1 MTETGAADAA
11 MTTVAPRRRAARKSA
26 TERAGEIRDASRQ
39 IARTEGLPALTL
51 RSVAARVGVAP
62 ALVAHYEPSMDAL
75 VAAAFAAVAQEEI
88 AEVAELIAAEP
99 TPTAGLRTLISTL
112 LEPARDDVTTVWAD
126 AYSLGRTN
134 DALAGEVRALM
145 DAWQQVVTDV
155 VLDGVAAGE
164 FSTDDPN
171 AVAWQFLGM
180 IDGVNSHAL
189 VHYGG
194 AGDRG
199 RLVCRAMENE
209 LGLSRGALQS

>member
-1 MTETGAADAA
+1 MTETAV
-11 MTTVAPRRRAARKSA
+11 TRRPRATRKSA
-26 TERAGEIRDASRQ
+26 TERADEIRDAAQ
-39 IARTEGLPALTL
+39 QLARDGGLPALTL
-51 RSVAARVGVAP
+51 RSVAAQVGVAP

-75 VAAAFAAVAQEEI
+75 VATTFATIAQQEI
-88 AEVAELIAAEP
+88 DEVLLLITAQP
-99 TPTAGLRTLISTL
+99 TPTASLRALIATL
-112 LEPARDDVTTVWAD
+112 LEPERDDVTTVWAD
-126 AYSLGRTN
+126 AYSVGRTN
-134 DALAGEVRALM
+134 DPLAGRVRELM
-145 DAWQQVVTDV
+145 DAWQEVVTGV
-155 VLDGVAAGE
+155 VLAGVASGE

-209 LGLSRGALQS
+209 LGLTRGALSA

>member
-1 MTETGAADAA
+1 MTDAA
-11 MTTVAPRRRAARKSA
+11 EVSLSPRRRAARKSA
-26 TERAGEIRDASRQ
+26 AERAGEIRDASRQ
-39 IARTEGLPALTL
+39 IARDEGLPGLTL

-75 VAAAFAAVAQEEI
+75 VAASFASVAQEEI
-88 AEVAELIAAEP
+88 DEVGQLIAAQP
-99 TPTAGLRTLISTL
+99 TPTARLRALIATL

-134 DALAGEVRALM
+134 APLASEVRALM
-145 DAWQQVVTDV
+145 DAWQEVVTGI
-155 VLDGVAAGE
+155 VLDGVASGE

-209 LGLSRGALQS
+209 LGLGRGALTS

>member
-1 MTETGAADAA
+1 MTEATD
-11 MTTVAPRRRAARKSA
+11 VSLAPRRRAARKSA
-26 TERAGEIRDASRQ
+26 AERAGEIRDASQQ
-39 IARTEGLPALTL
+39 IARDEGLPALTL

-75 VAAAFAAVAQEEI
+75 VAASFASVAQEEI
-88 AEVAELIAAEP
+88 DEVVRLIAAQP
-99 TPTAGLRTLISTL
+99 TPTARLRALITTL

-134 DALAGEVRALM
+134 APLAREVRALM
-145 DAWQQVVTDV
+145 DAWQEEVTDV

-209 LGLSRGALQS
+209 LGLPRGALTS

>member
-1 MTETGAADAA
+1 MTEATEVSL
-11 MTTVAPRRRAARKSA
+11 TPRRRAARKSA
-26 TERAGEIRDASRQ
+26 AERAGEIRDASQQ
-39 IARTEGLPALTL
+39 IARDEGLPALTL

-75 VAAAFAAVAQEEI
+75 VAASFASVAQEEI
-88 AEVAELIAAEP
+88 DEVAQLIAAQP
-99 TPTAGLRTLISTL
+99 TPTARLRALITTL
-112 LEPARDDVTTVWAD
+112 LEPSRDDVTTVWAD

-134 DALAGEVRALM
+134 GPLAREVRTLM
-145 DAWQQVVTDV
+145 DAWQEVVTDV
-155 VLDGVAAGE
+155 VLDGVASGE
-164 FSTDDPN
+164 FSTDDPT

-209 LGLSRGALQS
+209 LGLARGALTS